1 MTTRLEGEKTY
12 FLPFNQGS
20 NGAGRVGGKGN
31 PVNESGYDT
40 AYLWQNVLCK
50 ERLLEILNKYL
61 SLCPNIFNVFSFG
74 VAVKAKND
82 ILSCTPYAA
91 SSSNNISSSS
101 LQFCS

>member
-1 MTTRLEGEKTY
+1 MTQVYMTTRLEGEKTY

-31 PVNESGYDT
+31 PVNENGYDT

-61 SLCPNIFNVFSFG
+61 HLKVERDKDTGEIISETMIFRAIINWM
-74 VAVKAKND
+74 
-82 ILSCTPYAA
+82 
-91 SSSNNISSSS
+91 
-101 LQFCS
+101 

>member
-1 MTTRLEGEKTY
+1 MRLNSTNLTAGEKTY

-40 AYLWQNVLCK
+40 AYLWKNVLCK

-61 SLCPNIFNVFSFG
+61 HLKVERDKDTCEIDLPEVP
-74 VAVKAKND
+74 D
-82 ILSCTPYAA
+82 
-91 SSSNNISSSS
+91 
-101 LQFCS
+101 